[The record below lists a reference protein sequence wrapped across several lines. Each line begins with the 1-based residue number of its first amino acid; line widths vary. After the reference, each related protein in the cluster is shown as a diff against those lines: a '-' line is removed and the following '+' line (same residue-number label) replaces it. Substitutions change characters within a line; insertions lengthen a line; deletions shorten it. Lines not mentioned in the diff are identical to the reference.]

1 MSAMTTKK
9 PNATIRQPNPKTER
23 RQCRTRFSN
32 DQTKSTQENTNPAM
46 VQKADSQKLN
56 GKSGY
61 AKANKPGAA
70 TQTAKKMVLDF
81 MCAKSPNEK
90 S

>member
-1 MSAMTTKK
+1 MTTKN
-9 PNATIRQPNPKTER
+9 PNATIRQTNPKTDR

-32 DQTKSTQENTNPAM
+32 DQTKSTQENNNPAI
-46 VQKADSQKLN
+46 VNTADNQKLN
-56 GKSGY
+56 GKIGY
-61 AKANKPGAA
+61 AKANNPGAA
-70 TQTAKKMVLDF
+70 AQIEKNMVLDF

>member
-1 MSAMTTKK
+1 
-9 PNATIRQPNPKTER
+9 
-23 RQCRTRFSN
+23 
-32 DQTKSTQENTNPAM
+32 M